1 MSVEEQTEKLAS
13 FICEEIKGES
23 SQSEGASECAI
34 RIIRDLKK
42 KWADARYLYKNQ
54 RHLRKKDSQRHVAR
68 VAELNQELT
77 KLREEIRLLKGGKP
91 KVRDLGWANG
101 WKATPEVVSKCLEAG
116 HKRDDW
122 EMGRC
127 DHEIRCDICGYRYRM
142 DSSG

>member
-1 MSVEEQTEKLAS
+1 MSAEEQIDKLAK
-13 FICEEIKGES
+13 FIMAEVDGEPS
-23 SQSEGASECAI
+23 GGEGAGECAI

-54 RHLRKKDSQRHVAR
+54 RHLRNEDSQRHVAR

-77 KLREEIRLLKGGKP
+77 KLREEIQLFKGGKP

-101 WKATPEVVSKCLEAG
+101 WKATPEVVSKCLEAD
-116 HKRDDW
+116 HKTIDR
-122 EMGRC
+122 EVRLC